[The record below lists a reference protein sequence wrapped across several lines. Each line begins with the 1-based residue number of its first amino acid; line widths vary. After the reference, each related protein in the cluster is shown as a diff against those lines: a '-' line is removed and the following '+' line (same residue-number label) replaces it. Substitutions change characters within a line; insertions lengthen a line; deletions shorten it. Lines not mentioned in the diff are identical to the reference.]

1 MGAPV
6 EAPKASSLDA
16 ERPTTN
22 SVPELHGTP
31 HTISSGQITGSPEE
45 WNTKTQSPMMPSPW
59 RGTRWL
65 LAHGEHGWPPYYSSK
80 EKLKEYEEWGLT

>member
-6 EAPKASSLDA
+6 EAPIASSSDA

-31 HTISSGQITGSPEE
+31 QTVSSGRLTSSPEKSI
-45 WNTKTQSPMMPSPW
+45 TKAQSPMMPFS
-59 RGTRWL
+59 
-65 LAHGEHGWPPYYSSK
+65 
-80 EKLKEYEEWGLT
+80 

>member
-6 EAPKASSLDA
+6 EAPKASSSEA

-31 HTISSGQITGSPEE
+31 QTISSERLAGSPKES
-45 WNTKTQSPMMPSPW
+45 NTKTQIPMMPS
-59 RGTRWL
+59 
-65 LAHGEHGWPPYYSSK
+65 S
-80 EKLKEYEEWGLT
+80 